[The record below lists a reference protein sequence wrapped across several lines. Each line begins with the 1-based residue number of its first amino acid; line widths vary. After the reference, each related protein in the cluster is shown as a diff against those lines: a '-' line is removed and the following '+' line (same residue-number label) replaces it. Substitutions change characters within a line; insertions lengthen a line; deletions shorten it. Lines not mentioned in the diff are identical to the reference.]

1 MKKLELTLETLSC
14 PSCVKRIEGTLNK
27 TAGIKNPRVLFHANK
42 VKTQFDESIISAA
55 EVATIVEKLGF
66 PITHKKIA

>member
-27 TAGIKNPRVLFHANK
+27 TEGIKHPRVLFHSSK
-42 VKTQFDESIISAA
+42 VKVQFDESIISA
-55 EVATIVEKLGF
+55 EDISTIVEKLGF